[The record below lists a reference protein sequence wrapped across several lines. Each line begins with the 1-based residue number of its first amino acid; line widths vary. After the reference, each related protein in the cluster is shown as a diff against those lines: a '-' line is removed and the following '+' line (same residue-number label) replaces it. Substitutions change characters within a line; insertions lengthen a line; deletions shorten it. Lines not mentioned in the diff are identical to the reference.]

1 MMALAFK
8 TLLAYLIGSLS
19 GSLLLGKIKKVDIR
33 NMGSG
38 NAGGTNAFRTQGLV
52 FALGVA
58 VLDIGKGML
67 ASGWIPALS
76 PAGSAGLFG
85 MGQISME
92 QATMAC
98 GFAAVLGHCY
108 PVFHGFRGG
117 KGAATTVGA
126 LIIIEPYLLIPML
139 ATWLLTLVLS
149 GYVGLATVLAGFS
162 LVPAAIYLGN
172 SNDLLIFCVAIAA
185 FMAFTHR
192 INLQRLAAG
201 TEYRFERIR
210 LFNRFRR

>member
-1 MMALAFK
+1 MLAVVLK
-8 TLLAYLIGSLS
+8 IVLAYLLGSVS
-19 GSLLLGKIKKVDIR
+19 GSLLLGRIKKVDIR
-33 NMGSG
+33 TMGSG

-58 VLDIGKGML
+58 TLDIGKGVL
-67 ASGWIPALS
+67 ASGWLPAL
-76 PAGSAGLFG
+76 GQVSATNPVDIEL
-85 MGQISME
+85 
-92 QATMAC
+92 AALAC

-108 PVFHGFRGG
+108 PVYHGFRGG
-117 KGAATTVGA
+117 KGAATAVGA

-162 LVPAAIYLGN
+162 LVPATIYLGN
-172 SNDLLIFCVAIAA
+172 SNDLLMFCVAIAA

-192 INLQRLAAG
+192 NNLQRLAVG
-201 TEYRFERIR
+201 TEHRFDRIR
-210 LFNRFRR
+210 IFNWFRR